1 MTFKNKIVAGFGTAL
16 VILILVGVVSFRT
29 MAQNS
34 EDRVWV
40 NHTHLVLEKLDAV
53 LANLLDA
60 ETGHRGYII
69 TSEETYLE
77 PYNNAREHIHQN
89 VAELRGLTADNPS
102 QQRTL
107 NHLEPLTSTMLSAL
121 QDRIEIRKQK
131 GLAAAAEEVREG
143 SAKLHM
149 DEIRGL
155 IGEMRLEE
163 NRLLKLRTE
172 EADASSRT
180 ARIVIVTGEALAV
193 AFLCLAG
200 VVVWKEMGQRNRA
213 EEEVRQLNTG
223 LERRVTER
231 TAELAERAKELA
243 RSNAELQQFAYVA
256 SHDLQEPLRMVASF
270 TQLLAKRYND
280 KLDDDA
286 REFIGY
292 ADADLGSPHLFKSWI
307 AGKALCADG
316 CGCAA
321 QESSGKS
328 QIHHGGERG
337 GDFA

>member
-60 ETGHRGYII
+60 ETGQRGYII

-77 PYNNAREHIHQN
+77 PYKYAREHVHQN
-89 VAELRGLTADNPS
+89 VAELRGLTADNPV

-107 NHLEPLTSTMLSAL
+107 NYLEPLTSTMLSAL

-180 ARIVIVTGEALAV
+180 ARLVIVTGEA
-193 AFLCLAG
+193 
-200 VVVWKEMGQRNRA
+200 
-213 EEEVRQLNTG
+213 
-223 LERRVTER
+223 
-231 TAELAERAKELA
+231 
-243 RSNAELQQFAYVA
+243 
-256 SHDLQEPLRMVASF
+256 
-270 TQLLAKRYND
+270 
-280 KLDDDA
+280 
-286 REFIGY
+286 
-292 ADADLGSPHLFKSWI
+292 
-307 AGKALCADG
+307 
-316 CGCAA
+316 
-321 QESSGKS
+321 
-328 QIHHGGERG
+328 
-337 GDFA
+337 